1 MKGLVCMRLKV
12 NKSKNSI
19 NYYIITDIK
28 TKQGKRSTKVFK
40 KLGNEQEILKISDG
54 LSPLEWAKK
63 QLEIVNK
70 QLEEKNLKITA
81 EFVQSNIIDQDRQ
94 LIFNCGYLFLQD
106 IYYSLGLDKICNDI
120 SDKYRIKY
128 DLNSVLANLIYTR
141 IIEPSSKLSA
151 FETAKSFL
159 EQPNFELQNI
169 YRALEIISK
178 ETENIEASVYKNSL
192 NVVNRNTKI
201 LYYDCTNYFFEIEEA
216 EGIKQY
222 GKNKE
227 NRPLPI
233 VQMGLFMDGDGF
245 PLAFV
250 IDSGNT
256 NEQITLKPLEKQ
268 IIKDFELSKF
278 VVCTDAG
285 LASHENRIFNNIQ
298 DRSFIVTQ
306 SLKKIKGHLKDWA
319 LSKEDW
325 HKLNSNKLI
334 NLNDI
339 DNSSSNE
346 EIYYKERWI
355 NENGLEQ
362 RLIVSYSPKYAAYQK
377 NLRTNQIERAKN
389 LINNPTTISKNRQND
404 PKRFIKFSS
413 ITNDGEIAEKK
424 VFSLNQSAIDNEAMF
439 DGFYAVCTTLED
451 DISEIIKVNKRRW
464 EIEESFRILKS
475 DFKARPVY
483 LKRDDRIKA
492 HFTTCFLALLIYRI
506 LEHKLG
512 EKYTSSK
519 IIDTLRNMNMMKLD
533 GVGYIPTYTRTSLT
547 DDLHKV
553 FKFRTDHE
561 ITILKDMKKILNST
575 KKQEKSRIFQ

>member
-1 MKGLVCMRLKV
+1 MRLSLV
-12 NKSKNSI
+12 KSKNAIQFYVIKSFR
-19 NYYIITDIK
+19 NSNGKNTSKIIE
-28 TKQGKRSTKVFK
+28 
-40 KLGNEQEILKISDG
+40 KLGN
-54 LSPLEWAKK
+54 LEEVTKKANGQDPVQWAKEYIDTLNEK
-63 QLEIVNK
+63 
-70 QLEEKNLKITA
+70 EKNESLDIIAKFSPSTQIPKD
-81 EFVQSNIIDQDRQ
+81 VQNSYNG
-94 LIFNCGYLFLQD
+94 GYLFLQD
-106 IYYSLGLDKICNDI
+106 IYYSLGLDKICNNI

-256 NEQITLKPLEKQ
+256 NEQVTLKPLEKQ

-339 DNSSSNE
+339 DNSGSNE

-362 RLIVSYSPKYAAYQK
+362 RLIVSYSSKYAAYQK
-377 NLRTNQIERAKN
+377 NIRTNQIERAKN
-389 LINNPTTISKNRQND
+389 LINNPTAISKNRQND
-404 PKRFIKFSS
+404 PKRFIKSSS

-519 IIDTLRNMNMMKLD
+519 IIQTLRELNFFQKD
-533 GVGYIPTYTRTSLT
+533 GCGYVPIYTRTDLT
-547 DDLHKV
+547 DELHDI
-553 FKFRTDHE
+553 FGFRTDTE
-561 ITILKDMKKILNST
+561 VIPFSKMKKVFRQT
-575 KKQEKSRIFQ
+575 KKH